1 MIILQTKRYSTLTEY
16 ELKTEIAQ
24 LREKARKAEQLG
36 MINEFA
42 VLDRKMTMAQAYLLN
57 PDSFLPGEVYEIE
70 GAPGTFFKISYM
82 NGVFA
87 WGYRL
92 ESPSDEEGIPIS
104 MLGEKKDE
112 NEPH

>member
-1 MIILQTKRYSTLTEY
+1 MQTKRYSTLSEY
-16 ELKTEIAQ
+16 ELKTEIAL

-42 VLDRKMTMAQAYLLN
+42 VLDRKITMAQAYLLN
-57 PDSFLPGEVYEIE
+57 PDSFLPGEIYEIE
-70 GAPGTFFKISYM
+70 GAPGTYFKISYM

-87 WGYRL
+87 WGNRL
-92 ESPSDEEGIPIS
+92 QTPDEEEGLPIS
-104 MLGEKKDE
+104 MLGQKKNE

>member
-36 MINEFA
+36 MVNEFA

-57 PDSFLPGEVYEIE
+57 PDNFLPGEVYEIE
-70 GAPGTFFKISYM
+70 GAPGTFFKITYM

-92 ESPSDEEGIPIS
+92 ESPSEEEGIPIS
-104 MLGEKKDE
+104 MLGKKKDE